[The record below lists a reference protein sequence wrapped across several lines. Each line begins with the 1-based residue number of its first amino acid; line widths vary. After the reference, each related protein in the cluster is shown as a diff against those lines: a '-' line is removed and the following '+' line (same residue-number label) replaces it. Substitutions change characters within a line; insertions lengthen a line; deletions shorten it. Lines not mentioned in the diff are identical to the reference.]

1 MQRKLTTQGPK
12 ERSSYTITL
21 PIEWVKKYGLEKS
34 RQVDLSITGSALVIK
49 PEGIEKTKAT
59 VDAKILRHSLTRVL
73 QILYKKGVDE
83 IKIINADTKQTSE
96 VYDVISN
103 RCIGYE
109 IIEHKKEYLIIKD
122 IAKEASE
129 NFETLLRRC
138 FLLIIEMSREQDKEL
153 IKKYDQNLN
162 KLHAYCLRLLI
173 KQGHKDYELVTL
185 YSKLCSLLENI
196 GDDINYMLLFN
207 KTPNKKIQ
215 EYLEKCYDLYYSFTP
230 QKFDEV
236 QKLIGA
242 QRYAKTEYF
251 NDLITRKINTMLGM
265 IYGIR
270 G

>member
-1 MQRKLTTQGPK
+1 MLRKLTTQGPK

-21 PIEWVKKYGLEKS
+21 PIEWVKKYSLEKS
-34 RQVDLSITGSALVIK
+34 RQVDLSITWSALVIK

-59 VDAKILRHSLTRVL
+59 VDAKVLRHSLTRVI

-83 IKIINADTKQTSE
+83 IKLINADTKQTTE
-96 VYDVISN
+96 IYDIISN

-109 IIEHKKEYLIIKD
+109 IIEHKKDVLIIKD

-138 FLLIIEMSREQDKEL
+138 FLLIIEMSKEQDKEL

-162 KLHAYCLRLLI
+162 KLHAYCLRLLM

-196 GDDINYMLLFN
+196 GDDFSYMLLFG
-207 KTPNKKIQ
+207 KRPNKSIR
-215 EYLEKCYDLYYSFTP
+215 EYLETCYDLYYAFSYE
-230 QKFDEV
+230 KFDEA
-236 QKLIGA
+236 QKIIGA

-251 NDLITRKINTMLGM
+251 NDLVTRKINTMLGM
-265 IYGIR
+265 IYGIK